1 MTPNKSEDSKIDTGV
16 VANRINDSSKG
27 NLTILSLAALGVVFG
42 DIGTSPLYAV
52 RECFHGE
59 YGIEVSSANIFGVL
73 SLIFWTLIIVVTVKY
88 LTFILRADNNGEGGV
103 IALVSLIKS
112 GNHNKKKRRLVLVAI
127 GLFAASLLYGDGMI
141 TPAISVLS
149 AVEGLK
155 VVTPFFEPYII
166 HITVII
172 LTCLFLIQKRG
183 TAGVGAIFGPV
194 MVLWFSILAVLGITQ
209 IVRHPGILLAISPLY
224 AIEFLLNNHLHGFLV
239 LGAVFLVVTGA
250 EAIYA
255 DMGHFGTRPIRLT
268 WIALVLPALLLNYFG
283 QGALLLWKP
292 EEAYHPFYAMAPSW
306 GIIPMVIL
314 ATAATI
320 IASQA
325 VITGVFSL
333 TRQAIQLG
341 YLPRLRVAHTSSK
354 HFGQIYVPPANW
366 FLMLATVILV
376 IGFQSSSKLAAAYGV
391 AVTSTMLISTIL
403 FYVVARERWGWN
415 ILAAGIPTLLFL
427 IVDISFFG
435 ANISK
440 IFHGAWFPLFI
451 GGFVFLLFMTWK
463 KGREILAGQFMARTI
478 SVEKFEDTILT
489 ESPQRVQ
496 GQAIFLTGNPDVI
509 PVGLTHNLAH
519 NKILHSEIGILHF
532 ATQRVPR
539 VPNDK
544 KVTVFKAGEGL
555 FLITARYGFMEI
567 PNVGNVLS
575 LARVEGVDF
584 KIEKTSFFLG
594 REMLVPTRGMGLIS
608 WRKNIFL
615 FMSRNALDASTFYD
629 IPVEQIIEVGVRLK
643 F

>member
-1 MTPNKSEDSKIDTGV
+1 MGLDKTGKSELKTS
-16 VANRINDSSKG
+16 NSSQK
-27 NLTILSLAALGVVFG
+27 NIAALSLAALGVVFG

-59 YGIEVSSANIFGVL
+59 YGITVSSANIFGVL
-73 SLIFWTLIIVVTVKY
+73 SLIFWTLIIIVTVKY
-88 LTFILRADNNGEGGV
+88 LSFILRADNEGEGGV
-103 IALVSLIKS
+103 IALASLIKS
-112 GNHNKKKRRLVLVAI
+112 ANNNKTKRRLVLVGM

-141 TPAISVLS
+141 TPSISVLS

-155 VVTPFFEPYII
+155 VITPFFEPYII
-166 HITVII
+166 HVTVVI
-172 LTCLFLIQKRG
+172 LAGLFLIQRRG
-183 TAGVGAIFGPV
+183 TAGVGTLFGPV
-194 MVLWFSILAVLGITQ
+194 MIVWFTILAVLGITQ
-209 IVRHPGILLAISPLY
+209 IARHPGILLAINPMYGL
-224 AIEFLLNNHLHGFLV
+224 EFLLNNHLHGFLV

-268 WIALVLPALLLNYFG
+268 WICLVLPSLLLNYFG

-292 EEAYHPFYAMAPSW
+292 QEAYHPFYAMVPTW
-306 GIIPMVIL
+306 GVIPMVIL

-341 YLPRLRVAHTSSK
+341 YLPRLRVTHTSSK
-354 HFGQIYVPPANW
+354 QFGQIYVPPANW
-366 FLMLATVILV
+366 FLMFATIILV

-391 AVTSTMLISTIL
+391 AVTSTMLIATIL

-415 ILAAGIPTLLFL
+415 IFAAGIPTLLFL
-427 IVDISFFG
+427 IVDFAFFS

-463 KGREILAGQFMARTI
+463 RGREILGAQFKDRTV
-478 SVEKFEDTILT
+478 SVEEFLETLQA
-489 ESPQRVQ
+489 ESTQRIP

-532 ATQRVPR
+532 ATRRVPR
-539 VPNDK
+539 IPNDK
-544 KVTVFKAGEGL
+544 KVSVSRVGEGL
-555 FLITARYGFMEI
+555 YIITATYGYMET

-575 LARVEGVDF
+575 LARVEGIDF
-584 KIEKTSFFLG
+584 KMEKTSFFLG
-594 REMLVPTRGMGLIS
+594 REMLVPTKGTGLVN
-608 WRKNIFL
+608 WRKNIFI
-615 FMSRNALDASTFYD
+615 FMSRNAMDASAFYD
-629 IPVEQIIEVGVRLK
+629 IPAEQVMEVGIRLK